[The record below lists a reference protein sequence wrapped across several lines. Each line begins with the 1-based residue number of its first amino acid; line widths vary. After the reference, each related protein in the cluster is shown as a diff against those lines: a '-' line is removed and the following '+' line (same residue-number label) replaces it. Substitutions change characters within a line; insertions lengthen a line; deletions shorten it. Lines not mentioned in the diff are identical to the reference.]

1 MILFIVSILSV
12 YAFYKTI
19 GYAIFEYKDNSNK
32 VGGIICAIL
41 AFIALISPITVTI
54 IR

>member
-1 MILFIVSILSV
+1 MLFIVSILSV
-12 YAFYKTI
+12 YSFYKTI

-32 VGGIICAIL
+32 VGGIICSIM
-41 AFIALISPITVTI
+41 AFIALVAPICITL